1 MNLSLV
7 GRHIELTDAIKD
19 HINASIDSLNKYNL
33 DIISIN
39 AIASSR
45 EKHGKPTV
53 SIEFTI
59 NLAAKNTIVIKQS
72 DDDLYAAVDIAID
85 RAQKALRRISD
96 RDSDHRNESLNEA
109 KNEASV
115 GVNLSDAAEAQEDE
129 IVPVELD
136 MYKPKEAA
144 DVIEALKSSDKKQF
158 EVYMDN
164 ENKMRVM
171 FKRNDGRF
179 GLY

>member
-19 HINASIDSLNKYNL
+19 HINVSIDSLNKYNL

-39 AIASSR
+39 ALASAR
-45 EKHGKPTV
+45 EKHGKRSV

-72 DDDLYAAVDIAID
+72 DDDLYAAIDIAID

-109 KNEASV
+109 KNEAASSI
-115 GVNLSDAAEAQEDE
+115 NLTEAKESQEDE

-144 DVIEALKSSDKKQF
+144 DVIESLKESTNKQF

-171 FKRNDGRF
+171 FKRKDGRF